1 MVLDETLYHPTLP
14 VEARGVGA
22 WDRKQYP
29 SPTLGKRTRDADHV
43 LPLKPFRR
51 KLRRAAST
59 KMGNQSEALWAGIT
73 AAGLER
79 QQDNED
85 DWTEDIAKQ
94 DISQLSE
101 PATRVEAGA
110 AQHNHAPAVPI
121 TRDQSESLHASDVA
135 QNGIFEARIIIPYGF
150 DREKVFSFLQG
161 SWCMLN
167 ASLDEYPAATFGQ
180 SRCSCHWS
188 PGTQHFLTG

>member
-1 MVLDETLYHPTLP
+1 MVLNETLYHPTMP

-29 SPTLGKRTRDADHV
+29 SPTLGKRTRDAEQAM
-43 LPLKPFRR
+43 PLKPFRR

-73 AAGLER
+73 APGLER
-79 QQDNED
+79 QQDDED
-85 DWTEDIAKQ
+85 NWAEDIAKQ

-110 AQHNHAPAVPI
+110 AHHNYAPPGPI
-121 TRDQSESLHASDVA
+121 PRDQSETLHASDVA
-135 QNGIFEARIIIPYGF
+135 LNGIFGARIIVPYGF
-150 DREKVFSFLQG
+150 DKEKA
-161 SWCMLN
+161 C
-167 ASLDEYPAATFGQ
+167 
-180 SRCSCHWS
+180 
-188 PGTQHFLTG
+188 